1 MNDYAHGAHG
11 ALGAGSGMSYT
22 GGSVVPFSILSP

>member
-1 MNDYAHGAHG
+1 MNDYAHG